1 MDKDA
6 YIALYQKALN
16 RNYDLDEFD
25 HIVRHF
31 IDDEQRKIA
40 RQEISQNVYYP
51 SPKGNWQKSCSW
63 EENHRISKIEIP
75 QRVSKKGKVRDR
87 LKQEILR
94 QGTARETK
102 IKTDMTGIGK
112 DGKPF
117 VVDNLK
123 DWLFG
128 VPGTHGNLQMLG
140 TVAVTL
146 PPQTPKFAVE
156 LVEQALK
163 DLEYPDFGER

>member
-1 MDKDA
+1 
-6 YIALYQKALN
+6 
-16 RNYDLDEFD
+16 
-25 HIVRHF
+25 
-31 IDDEQRKIA
+31 
-40 RQEISQNVYYP
+40 
-51 SPKGNWQKSCSW
+51 
-63 EENHRISKIEIP
+63 
-75 QRVSKKGKVRDR
+75 
-87 LKQEILR
+87 
-94 QGTARETK
+94 
-102 IKTDMTGIGK
+102 MTGIGK